1 MPGRRTRGKAYSSAN
16 RRNAQLPLKSGVQP
30 NRWTPAILLS
40 IIVGTPLAILPGR
53 FDTYDTTPKLTL
65 LFLSSALLLWVP
77 GRWWSGVASV
87 WRSSIG
93 RAFYSLLILGAASLL
108 CSSAFSGDTWLS
120 FAGTVW
126 RRLGAINQAVLF
138 FIAFAVAGC
147 VYLQRSVVRILM
159 LGMEA
164 AGVVAGIYA
173 ILQYAGWDP
182 LIPSSLYT
190 LGSTP
195 AVVRPPATLSQATF
209 FATFLLPA
217 ILIAI
222 NFRLHETASRW
233 KRAHEIAF
241 LLSVIALGLSGTRSA
256 LLGLAAGA
264 CVFIYV
270 YKARVANWRTLVRA
284 GSWALAL
291 AALAFVF
298 LLQPAGGS
306 IRARLVQMMADRTGG
321 PRLLVW
327 RDSLPLLWQNPVLGI
342 GPELF
347 EAKFRRLESLQLARA
362 FPDHFHESPHNFF
375 LEAAISQGIT
385 GFALWLSLLA
395 LACWCGVRCCKQGDA
410 ETAAPLSA
418 SLLGMLISL
427 QFCPLTITN
436 ELYLLVLS
444 ATLIGLVALR
454 EKPPEARS
462 GVLSPLLIG
471 FARAFSFALVC
482 IASAYMAQTT
492 LYALVENCATN
503 GDLPGVEC
511 WYGSARAWPMPG
523 PNLAVSQR
531 IASHIQRFSP
541 ADREQALAAAKQA
554 ATAAEFGSAER
565 FNALYQSAMLALM
578 SRDLPLAET
587 KLRATTDASPRWY
600 RPRMAIASVLW
611 WQGRDQ
617 EAEREARQAMDCA
630 GQLKPYVK
638 RTLDGARAQAT
649 LAAARP
655 PL

>member
-1 MPGRRTRGKAYSSAN
+1 MGRRRTRGKAFSSAN
-16 RRNAQLPLKSGVQP
+16 RRNAQLALKSAVQP
-30 NRWTPAILLS
+30 NRWTAAILLS
-40 IIVGTPLAILPGR
+40 IIIGTPLAILPGR

-77 GRWWSGVASV
+77 GRWWPGVVGV
-87 WRSSIG
+87 WRSSVG
-93 RAFYSLLILGAASLL
+93 RVFYSLLILGAASLL

-126 RRLGAINQAVLF
+126 RRLGAINQALLF
-138 FIAFAVAGC
+138 FVAFVVAGC
-147 VYLQRSVVRILM
+147 VYLQRSVVSILM

-190 LGSTP
+190 FGSTP

-217 ILIAI
+217 ILIAV
-222 NFRLHETASRW
+222 NFRLHETASPW
-233 KRAHEIAF
+233 KRVHEIAF
-241 LLSVIALGLSGTRSA
+241 LLSGIALGLSGTRSA

-264 CVFIYV
+264 CVFTYV
-270 YKARVANWRTLVRA
+270 YKARVANWRTLMRA

-291 AALAFVF
+291 AALGTVF
-298 LLQPAGGS
+298 LFQPAGGS
-306 IRARLVQMMADRTGG
+306 IRARLAQMMADRTGG

-347 EAKFRRLESLQLARA
+347 EAKFRRVESLQLARA

-375 LEAAISQGIT
+375 LEAAISQGII
-385 GFALWLSLLA
+385 GFVFWLSLLA
-395 LACWCGVRCCKQGDA
+395 LVCWCGVRCCKQGDA
-410 ETAAPLSA
+410 ETAVPLSA
-418 SLLGMLISL
+418 SLLAMLISL
-427 QFCPLTITN
+427 QFCPLTIPN
-436 ELYLLVLS
+436 ELYLLALS
-444 ATLIGLVALR
+444 ATLVGLAALR
-454 EKPPEARS
+454 EKPEARS
-462 GVLSPLLIG
+462 VVLSPVLIG
-471 FARAFSFALVC
+471 FARAFSFALVF

-492 LYALVENCATN
+492 LYALDESCATE
-503 GDLPGVEC
+503 GDLAGVEH
-511 WYGSARAWPMPG
+511 WYGSAHAWPMPG

-531 IASHIQRFSP
+531 IASHVQRFSP
-541 ADREQALAAAKQA
+541 TDREQALAAAKKA
-554 ATAAEFGSAER
+554 STAAELGSAER

-578 SRDLPLAET
+578 SRDLPLAEA
-587 KLRATTDASPRWY
+587 KLHAAVDASPRWY
-600 RPRMAIASVLW
+600 RPRMALSSVLW
-611 WQGRDQ
+611 WEGRNQ
-617 EAEREARQAMDCA
+617 EAEREATQALDCA

-638 RTLDGARAQAT
+638 RTLDSARAQAS
-649 LAAARP
+649 LAPARP
-655 PL
+655 SL